1 MQNNVENYRRLMY
14 IGIIGFKDIAL
25 NGRICPNINFGYNE
39 CMEITFVQDVG
50 CVTENFFAVQFALMQ
65 PARYIN
71 ELWD

>member
-1 MQNNVENYRRLMY
+1 MY

-25 NGRICPNINFGYNE
+25 NERICPNINFDYNE
-39 CMEITFVQDVG
+39 CMEMTFVQDVG
-50 CVTENFFAVQFALMQ
+50 CVTENFLAVQFALMW